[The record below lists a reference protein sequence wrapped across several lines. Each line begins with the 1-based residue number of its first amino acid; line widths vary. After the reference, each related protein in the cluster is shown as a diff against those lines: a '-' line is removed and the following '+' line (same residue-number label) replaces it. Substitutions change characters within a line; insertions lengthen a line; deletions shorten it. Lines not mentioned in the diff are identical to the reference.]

1 MHINV
6 LISILII
13 QSSFPLSNAFANNG
27 LTGGVEVGHGIF
39 WAYGLVFAA
48 LIGFIIYRRW
58 DRRRG
63 TPEQRSLRLQLKE
76 LNRALDVCLKKIKN
90 ADEYPN
96 ECGLSDEKRRK
107 ELESAKSIQ
116 SKIGHTKEILSAT

>member
-1 MHINV
+1 MHINL

-13 QSSFPLSNAFANNG
+13 QSFFPLSNAFANNG

>member
-1 MHINV
+1 MHINL

-39 WAYGLVFAA
+39 WAYSLVFAA

-63 TPEQRSLRLQLKE
+63 TPEQRSLRIQLKE

>member
-1 MHINV
+1 MHINL

-107 ELESAKSIQ
+107 ELESAKSIR

>member
-1 MHINV
+1 MHINL

-13 QSSFPLSNAFANNG
+13 QSFFPLSNAFANNG

-63 TPEQRSLRLQLKE
+63 RPKQRSLRLQLKE
-76 LNRALDVCLKKIKN
+76 LNRALDTCLMQIQN
-90 ADEYPN
+90 ADVYPN
-96 ECGLSDEKRRK
+96 ECGLSMAQRQENMN
-107 ELESAKSIQ
+107 SVKSIQ
-116 SKIGHTKEILSAT
+116 VKIDRAEELLAAT

>member
-1 MHINV
+1 MHINL

-13 QSSFPLSNAFANNG
+13 QSFFPLSNAFANNG

-39 WAYGLVFAA
+39 WAYGLVFVA

-63 TPEQRSLRLQLKE
+63 TSEQRSLRLQLKE
-76 LNRALDVCLKKIKN
+76 LNRALDACLKQIKN

-96 ECGLSDEKRRK
+96 ECGLSNEQRRK
-107 ELESAKSIQ
+107 NIESAKSIQ
-116 SKIGHTKEILSAT
+116 SQIGHTKETLSAT

>member
-1 MHINV
+1 MHINP

-13 QSSFPLSNAFANNG
+13 QSFFPLSNAFANNG
-27 LTGGVEVGHGIF
+27 LTGGVEVGPGIF

-63 TPEQRSLRLQLKE
+63 TPEQRSLRLHLKE
-76 LNRALDVCLKKIKN
+76 LNRALDACLKQIKN

-96 ECGLSDEKRRK
+96 ECGLSGEQRRK
-107 ELESAKSIQ
+107 NLESAKSIQ